1 MNEQIFVAQVDV
13 LQDSTQSSVELFSSY
28 GKALSFVI
36 SAMTDSREVW
46 LSEGEDEERN
56 IIKFIDN
63 DNFYYDS
70 DYTVKIVVKNVN

>member
-46 LSEGEDEERN
+46 NSEGEDEERN

>member
-46 LSEGEDEERN
+46 NANGEDEERN

>member
-28 GKALSFVI
+28 GKELSFVI

-46 LSEGEDEERN
+46 NANGEDEERN

>member
-1 MNEQIFVAQVDV
+1 MNEQVFVAQVDV
-13 LQDSTQSSVELFSSY
+13 LQDNTQSSVELFSSY

-46 LSEGEDEERN
+46 NYDGEDEERN

-70 DYTVKIVVKNVN
+70 DYTVKIVKKNVN